1 MRSTFR
7 ALRQRNAR
15 LFFSGLVVSN
25 VGTWMQ
31 LTALAVLMYRL
42 TGKGTDL
49 GILVVC
55 QWGPMLVLG
64 AWAGAFADRHDRLT
78 LTRVMQVLL
87 ALQSLTLGALVLAG
101 WADVPVVL
109 GLSFALGL
117 LNAFDNPARRG
128 FVTELVEA
136 DDIPNVVSL
145 NTAVMTGSR
154 VFGPALAALLVE
166 TVDVGWCFV
175 LNGLSYGAIL
185 LALAKI
191 DRAQLQAMPRAAKGG
206 TPVRDALRFVAAERR
221 LLLVFVVMVVVSTFA
236 FNYPVA
242 LPLLGDER
250 WGGESAFGWVL
261 AITGAGSVVGSLII
275 ASRRTVGLRWYLG
288 SVSLVGV
295 SAIALAWAPSLAVAA
310 VLAVPLGIGGAGFV
324 TSANAISQQMSPP
337 DMRSRLLALTAVA
350 FLGSTPVGGPITG
363 WIADTFGASWSLAYG
378 GFIALACVAVA
389 AIVLRVR
396 LALPAEAVPV
406 EAVPA
411 EAVPV
416 EAVTVESGTSLPVK
430 DSLATA
436 ID

>member
-1 MRSTFR
+1 MRGTFR

-25 VGTWMQ
+25 VGTWIQ
-31 LTALAVLMYRL
+31 LTATAVLMYRL

-78 LTRVMQVLL
+78 LTRLTQALL
-87 ALQSLTLGALVLAG
+87 AVQSLTLGVLVLAG
-101 WADVPVVL
+101 WADVPIVL
-109 GLSFALGL
+109 GLSFVLGL

-145 NTAVMTGSR
+145 NTAVMTGAR
-154 VFGPALAALLVE
+154 VFGPAIAAVLVE

-175 LNGLSYGAIL
+175 LNGLSFGAIL
-185 LALAKI
+185 FALARI
-191 DRAQLQAMPRAAKGG
+191 DRTQLQAMPRAAKGG
-206 TPVRDALRFVAAERR
+206 TPVRDALRFVAGERR
-221 LLLVFVVMVVVSTFA
+221 LLLTFVVMVIVSTFA

-242 LPLLGDER
+242 LPLIGDER
-250 WGGESAFGWVL
+250 WGGESAFGWVM
-261 AITGAGSVVGSLII
+261 AITGVGSVLGSLVI
-275 ASRRTVGLRWYLG
+275 ASRRKVGLRWYLG
-288 SVSLVGV
+288 SVFLVGV
-295 SAIALAWAPSLAVAA
+295 SAIALAWAPNLAVATL
-310 VLAVPLGIGGAGFV
+310 LAVPLGAGGAGFV

-363 WIADTFGASWSLAYG
+363 WVADTFGASWSLAYG
-378 GFIALACVAVA
+378 GLIACASVVVA
-389 AIVLRVR
+389 AIVLRSGRVT
-396 LALPAEAVPV
+396 APDAAPAVPV
-406 EAVPA
+406 R
-411 EAVPV
+411 
-416 EAVTVESGTSLPVK
+416 